1 MRACVPKVVPR
12 AVFETM
18 EARVLYSADF
28 APLEQ
33 AAAVPAAE
41 TRTLDATGEFTG
53 NADAI
58 AQARRH
64 EIAFVDAAAPASL
77 LEGLARNGSPGCTL
91 EVVLVSHD
99 RDGITQVSEVLSSRR
114 DVSAVHI
121 ISHGTDGA
129 VQLGAGRLDFD
140 SLLAHAS
147 RIRGWGD
154 ALASNADL
162 LIYGCDVAQ
171 GSAGASLM
179 QALARLT
186 GADVAASSDR
196 TAGAAQ
202 GGNWTLEYRTGS
214 IETQQALDDQVAAG
228 WSGTLAIAPTVV
240 APAAQSASE
249 DVPVAI
255 AGVSVAD
262 PEADLTAVALSVG
275 NGSLRV
281 DLSGGAGVGAGA
293 NQSAAMT
300 VTGSQAQINAALATL
315 VYQGAADASGID
327 AVSIVATDA
336 SGDSDS
342 AAVPVTVDAV
352 NDAPSVT
359 APATRITTE
368 NRQVVF
374 LPGQVRI
381 ADVDAG
387 AAPLQVTITAVNGLV
402 SVGGT
407 AGLTFT
413 TGDGRSDSVMT
424 FSGTLATINAALNNL
439 RFMPTADF
447 TGLAQMTLQVSDAG
461 SSGAGGAQSG
471 IATVLITVN
480 AEDDIASSA
489 VLDAI
494 QSLSSSLF
502 IRTADSSAAPGAS
515 GVALPAIVHRDPP
528 VLDASTLAAR
538 LALSAGGPESA
549 QERPASAD
557 ADSSG
562 LGLATRGGW
571 PVRVGAQWLAGL
583 VPANTNSGSSGAQVQ
598 GSVSPPAVQPV
609 VRLPE
614 LAAVPGVSSGMVADA
629 QRGAPQGADE
639 EEVARLEQALTYVL
653 GAAMSAG
660 AVLWANRSLG
670 LLAPVAMSMP
680 AWKGIDPLPAVA
692 PEDVADEYPADH
704 QDILDQAAESMVFR
718 SARGGGLQ
726 A

>member
-41 TRTLDATGEFTG
+41 TRTLDATGEFIG
-53 NADAI
+53 NADAV

-77 LEGLARNGSPGCTL
+77 VEGLARNGSPGCTL

-121 ISHGTDGA
+121 LSHGTDGA

-140 SLLAHAS
+140 SLLAHAT

-214 IETQQALDDQVAAG
+214 IETQQALDDRVAAG

-262 PEADLTAVALSVG
+262 PEGDLTAVALSVG

-281 DLSGGAGVGAGA
+281 DLGGGAGVGAGA

-413 TGDGRSDSVMT
+413 TGDGRSDSMMT
-424 FSGTLATINAALNNL
+424 FSGTLATINATLNNV
-439 RFMPTADF
+439 RFMPTANF

-471 IATVLITVN
+471 TATVLITVN
-480 AEDDIASSA
+480 AEDDIASNA
-489 VLDAI
+489 ILDAI

-502 IRTADSSAAPGAS
+502 TRTADSSAAPGAS
-515 GVALPAIVHRDPP
+515 GVVLQAIAHRDPP
-528 VLDASTLAAR
+528 VLGASSLAAR
-538 LALSAGGPESA
+538 LALSAGGPGSA
-549 QERPASAD
+549 QRPASAD
-557 ADSSG
+557 ADSSA
-562 LGLATRGGW
+562 LGLATRSGW

-583 VPANTNSGSSGAQVQ
+583 VAANTNSGRNGAQAQ
-598 GSVSPPAVQPV
+598 DSVLPPAVLPV

-614 LAAVPGVSSGMVADA
+614 LAAVPGISSGMVADA

-639 EEVARLEQALTYVL
+639 EVARLEQALTYVL
-653 GAAMSAG
+653 GAAVSAG
-660 AVLWANRSLG
+660 AVLWANRSFG
-670 LLAPVAMSMP
+670 LLAPVATSMP

-692 PEDVADEYPADH
+692 PEDIADEYPADH